1 MVACEAGDLARGRG
15 AFEKAVQFAREHAL
29 TDVLTVALTDL
40 GDLEILEGD
49 LDAARSFCE
58 ESRAMA
64 APGSDGAV
72 ISGINLAHI
81 AMLEGRPADAAS
93 ESREALEATLRAGS
107 MLKVAWSTIMAAWPL
122 AELGEFERSARLLGS
137 GLAFLDN
144 SGAKREWTDEAC
156 EAGVYKILYDKF
168 DDQTAQA
175 LLHEG
180 RQVPLET
187 AAREAL
193 NSSSALD
200 GAQQP

>member
-1 MVACEAGDLARGRG
+1 
-15 AFEKAVQFAREHAL
+15 L

-40 GDLEILEGD
+40 GDVEILEVD
-49 LDAARSFCE
+49 LVAARSLCE

-81 AMLEGRPADAAS
+81 AMLEGRPAEAAS
-93 ESREALEATLRAGS
+93 VSREGLEATLRAGS
-107 MLKVAWSTIMAAWPL
+107 MLKVAWSMIMAAWPL

-137 GLAFLDN
+137 GLAFLDS

-156 EAGVYKILYDKF
+156 EAAVYSILTDKF

-175 LLHEG
+175 LVNEG
-180 RQVPLET
+180 RQVPLER
-187 AAREAL
+187 AARDAL
-193 NSSSALD
+193 SGSSALD
-200 GAQQP
+200 AERLR